1 MDWNESRDLFWMATI
16 LYGIGLVSG
25 LALVSKSSKFISSTV
40 PLLIIIAGFVAQT
53 QGLALRGQL
62 VKGCPLGNGMERI
75 QFILWSLVL
84 GYLIIRVL
92 FRLNLLGSF
101 SAGLASLGGM
111 ASLLTPSLDFAY
123 WKKEGYDGI
132 FSNHWVELHASVA
145 IFSYGIFG
153 LLATVSV
160 MYLIQQKALRTKR
173 LGSLGPFLP
182 SIQQLETAGS
192 RLLLIGSVFLTCSI
206 VVGSLDW
213 PRTTGSVSYAKVVV
227 TIALWLA
234 YCSLWYLHFRQKLFG
249 QKFAKIC
256 IILFAVAILS
266 LGVVRSAVTADPLPD
281 SPPSPQSQSG
291 DVD

>member
-1 MDWNESRDLFWMATI
+1 
-16 LYGIGLVSG
+16 
-25 LALVSKSSKFISSTV
+25 
-40 PLLIIIAGFVAQT
+40 
-53 QGLALRGQL
+53 
-62 VKGCPLGNGMERI
+62 
-75 QFILWSLVL
+75 
-84 GYLIIRVL
+84 VL

-101 SAGLASLGGM
+101 AAGVASLGG
-111 ASLLTPSLDFAY
+111 ALSLLFPTLDSPY
-123 WKKEGYDGI
+123 WEKEGYDGL

-173 LGSLGPFLP
+173 SGSLAPFLP

-192 RLLLIGSVFLTCSI
+192 RLLLIGSVFLTSSI

-213 PRTTGSVSYAKVVV
+213 TRPTGSVSYAKVVI

-249 QKFAKIC
+249 KKFAKTC

-266 LGVVRSAVTADPLPD
+266 LGVVRSAVTDN
-281 SPPSPQSQSG
+281 SPSSPQPQSQ
-291 DVD
+291 

>member
-1 MDWNESRDLFWMATI
+1 MDWNESRDLLWLAAI

-25 LALVSKSSKFISSTV
+25 LRLVSKSNKLVSSLV
-40 PLLIIIAGFVAQT
+40 PLATILAGFVAQT
-53 QGLALRGQL
+53 QGLAVRGQL

-75 QFILWSLVL
+75 QFILWSLVI
-84 GYLIIRVL
+84 GYLIIRLL

-101 SAGLASLGGM
+101 AAGVASLGG
-111 ASLLTPSLDFAY
+111 ALSLLIPSLDSAY
-123 WKKEGYDGI
+123 WEKEGYDGL

-173 LGSLGPFLP
+173 PGSLAPFLP

-192 RLLLIGSVFLTCSI
+192 RLLLIGSAFLTSSI

-213 PRTTGSVSYAKVVV
+213 TRTPDSLSATKVSL

-234 YCSLWYLHFRQKLFG
+234 YCILWYLHFRQKLFG
-249 QKFAKIC
+249 QKFAKVSIA
-256 IILFAVAILS
+256 LFALAILS
-266 LGVVRSAVTADPLPD
+266 LGVVRSSSAIV
-281 SPPSPQSQSG
+281 PQDASTQTNDG
-291 DVD
+291 N

>member
-1 MDWNESRDLFWMATI
+1 MHMEQSRDLFWLATI

-25 LALVSKSSKFISSTV
+25 FALVSKSSKLVSSTA
-40 PLLIIIAGFVAQT
+40 PLLFVVSGFLAQT

-101 SAGLASLGGM
+101 SAGLASFGGIV
-111 ASLLTPSLDFAY
+111 SLIVPSFDTPY
-123 WKKEGYDGI
+123 WEREGYEGI

-160 MYLIQQKALRTKR
+160 MYLIQRKALQNKRTGD
-173 LGSLGPFLP
+173 LASVLP
-182 SIQQLETAGS
+182 AIQQLEIAGS
-192 RLLLIGSVFLTCSI
+192 RLLLVGSVFLTCSI

-213 PRTTGSVSYAKVVV
+213 TRSPDSLSAIKVSL

-234 YCSLWYLHFRQKLFG
+234 YCTLWYLHFRQKLFG
-249 QKFAKIC
+249 QKFAKVSIG
-256 IILFAVAILS
+256 LFIVAILS
-266 LGVVRSAVTADPLPD
+266 LGFVRS
-281 SPPSPQSQSG
+281 SSIPSPG
-291 DVD
+291 DDPVQTNNAS

>member
-1 MDWNESRDLFWMATI
+1 MDWNESRDLLWLASI
-16 LYGIGLVSG
+16 LYGVGLISG
-25 LALVSKSSKFISSTV
+25 LRLVSKSNKLVSSIL
-40 PLLIIIAGFVAQT
+40 PLAIIIAGFVAQT

-75 QFILWSLVL
+75 QFIAWSLVL

-101 SAGLASLGGM
+101 AAGVASIGG
-111 ASLLTPSLDFAY
+111 AISLLIPSLDSSY
-123 WKKEGYDGI
+123 WEKDGYSGI
-132 FSNHWVELHASVA
+132 FPNHWVELHASVA

-160 MYLIQQKALRTKR
+160 MYLIQQKALISKR
-173 LGSLGPFLP
+173 PGSLAPFLP
-182 SIQQLETAGS
+182 SVQQLETAGS
-192 RLLLIGSVFLTCSI
+192 RLLLIGSVFLTCSL

-213 PRTTGSVSYAKVVV
+213 TRPGGSVSYSKVVV
-227 TIALWLA
+227 IIALWLA
-234 YCSLWYLHFRQKLFG
+234 YCSLWWLHFRQKLFG

-266 LGVVRSAVTADPLPD
+266 LGVVRSAVSDDTTS
-281 SPPSPQSQSG
+281 SPETPTN
-291 DVD
+291 DAH

>member
-1 MDWNESRDLFWMATI
+1 MDFEESRDLFWMATI

-25 LALVSKSSKFISSTV
+25 LALVSKSSKLVSSTA

-101 SAGLASLGGM
+101 AAGVASLGG
-111 ASLLTPSLDFAY
+111 AVSLLIPSLDFAY
-123 WKKEGYDGI
+123 WEKEGYDGI

-173 LGSLGPFLP
+173 PGSLAPFLP

-213 PRTTGSVSYAKVVV
+213 TRSPDSVSATKIGL

-249 QKFAKIC
+249 KKFAKAC

-266 LGVVRSAVTADPLPD
+266 LGVVRSAASTTPN
-281 SPPSPQSQSG
+281 PSTQPQTNHG
-291 DVD
+291 D

>member
-1 MDWNESRDLFWMATI
+1 MDWNESRDLLWMAAI
-16 LYGIGLVSG
+16 LYGIGLFSG
-25 LALVSKSSKFISSTV
+25 LRLASKSNKLVSSLL
-40 PLLIIIAGFVAQT
+40 PLGIIIAGFVAQT
-53 QGLALRGQL
+53 QGLAIRGQL

-75 QFILWSLVL
+75 QFILWSLVV

-101 SAGLASLGGM
+101 AAGVACIGGAISLAI
-111 ASLLTPSLDFAY
+111 PSLDSAY
-123 WKKEGYDGI
+123 WEKEGYAGI
-132 FSNHWVELHASVA
+132 FPNHWVELHASVA

-160 MYLIQQKALRTKR
+160 MYLIQQKALLTKR
-173 LGSLGPFLP
+173 PGSLAPFLP

-213 PRTTGSVSYAKVVV
+213 TRPTGSVSYAKVVI

-266 LGVVRSAVTADPLPD
+266 LGVVRSAVTND
-281 SPPSPQSQSG
+281 SPSSAQSPSS
-291 DVD
+291 DVN

>member
-1 MDWNESRDLFWMATI
+1 MDWNESRDLLWLAAI

-25 LALVSKSSKFISSTV
+25 LRLVSKTNKLVSSLV
-40 PLLIIIAGFVAQT
+40 PLAIIIAGFVAQT
-53 QGLALRGQL
+53 QGLAMRGQL

-75 QFILWSLVL
+75 QFILWSLVV
-84 GYLIIRVL
+84 GYLIIRLL

-101 SAGLASLGGM
+101 AAGVASLGG
-111 ASLLTPSLDFAY
+111 ALSLLFPTLDSPY
-123 WKKEGYDGI
+123 WEKDGYDGL

-173 LGSLGPFLP
+173 SGSLAPFLP

-192 RLLLIGSVFLTCSI
+192 RLLLIGSVFLTSSI

-213 PRTTGSVSYAKVVV
+213 TRPTGSVSYAKVVI

-249 QKFAKIC
+249 KKFAKAC
-256 IILFAVAILS
+256 ITLFAVAILS
-266 LGVVRSAVTADPLPD
+266 LGVVRSAVSDN
-281 SPPSPQSQSG
+281 SPSSPQPQSS

>member
-1 MDWNESRDLFWMATI
+1 MNFEESRDLFWMATI
-16 LYGIGLVSG
+16 LYGIGLISG
-25 LALVSKSSKFISSTV
+25 LALVSKSSKLVSSTA
-40 PLLIIIAGFVAQT
+40 PLLIIIAGFAAQT

-101 SAGLASLGGM
+101 AAGVASLGG
-111 ASLLTPSLDFAY
+111 AVSLLIPSLDSAY
-123 WKKEGYDGI
+123 WEKEGYDGI

-173 LGSLGPFLP
+173 IGSLAPFLP

-213 PRTTGSVSYAKVVV
+213 TRSPDSVSATKIGL

-249 QKFAKIC
+249 KKFAKAC

-266 LGVVRSAVTADPLPD
+266 LGVVRSAASSTPN
-281 SPPSPQSQSG
+281 PSTQPQT
-291 DVD
+291 DHVD

>member
-1 MDWNESRDLFWMATI
+1 MDWNESRDLLWLAAI

-25 LALVSKSSKFISSTV
+25 LLLVSKNNKLVSSLL
-40 PLLIIIAGFVAQT
+40 PLGIIIAGFVAQT
-53 QGLALRGQL
+53 QGLAIRGEL

-75 QFILWSLVL
+75 QFILWSLVV

-101 SAGLASLGGM
+101 AAGAACIGGAISL
-111 ASLLTPSLDFAY
+111 SIPSLDFAY
-123 WKKEGYDGI
+123 WKKDGYDGI
-132 FSNHWVELHASVA
+132 FPNHWVELHASVA

-160 MYLIQQKALRTKR
+160 MYLIQQKALLAKR
-173 LGSLGPFLP
+173 PGSLAPFLP

-192 RLLLIGSVFLTCSI
+192 RLLLIGSAFLTCSI

-213 PRTTGSVSYAKVVV
+213 TRPTGSVSYAKVVV

-266 LGVVRSAVTADPLPD
+266 LGVVRSAVTND
-281 SPPSPQSQSG
+281 SPPTPQSPSS
-291 DVD
+291 DVN

>member
-1 MDWNESRDLFWMATI
+1 MDWNESRDLLWLAAI

-25 LALVSKSSKFISSTV
+25 LRLASKSNKLVSSLV
-40 PLLIIIAGFVAQT
+40 PLATILAGFVAQT
-53 QGLALRGQL
+53 QGLAVRGQL

-75 QFILWSLVL
+75 QFILWSLVI
-84 GYLIIRVL
+84 GYLIIRLL

-101 SAGLASLGGM
+101 AAGVASLGG
-111 ASLLTPSLDFAY
+111 ALSLLIPSLDSAY
-123 WKKEGYDGI
+123 WEKEGYDGL

-173 LGSLGPFLP
+173 SGSLAPFLP

-192 RLLLIGSVFLTCSI
+192 RLLLIGSAFLTSSI

-213 PRTTGSVSYAKVVV
+213 TRTPDSLSATKVSL

-234 YCSLWYLHFRQKLFG
+234 YCILWYLHFRQKLFG
-249 QKFAKIC
+249 QKFAKVSIA
-256 IILFAVAILS
+256 LFALAILS
-266 LGVVRSAVTADPLPD
+266 LGVVRSSSAIA
-281 SPPSPQSQSG
+281 PQDGSTQTN
-291 DVD
+291 DAN

>member
-1 MDWNESRDLFWMATI
+1 MDWNESRDLLWMATI

-25 LALVSKSSKFISSTV
+25 LALVSKSSKLVSSAA
-40 PLLIIIAGFVAQT
+40 PLLIIIGGFVVQT

-75 QFILWSLVL
+75 QFIAWSLVV
-84 GYLIIRVL
+84 GYLIIRLL

-101 SAGLASLGGM
+101 AAGAASLGG
-111 ASLLTPSLDFAY
+111 AVSLLIPSLDLAY
-123 WKKEGYDGI
+123 WEEKGYDGI

-173 LGSLGPFLP
+173 IGSLAPFLP

-213 PRTTGSVSYAKVVV
+213 TRPTGSVSYAKVLI

-249 QKFAKIC
+249 KKFAKAC
-256 IILFAVAILS
+256 IILFAIAILS
-266 LGVVRSAVTADPLPD
+266 LGVVRSAVTADP
-281 SPPSPQSQSG
+281 PPSPQSTSTNAN
-291 DVD
+291 

>member
-1 MDWNESRDLFWMATI
+1 MDWNESRDLLWLAAI

-25 LALVSKSSKFISSTV
+25 LRLVSKTNKLVSSLV
-40 PLLIIIAGFVAQT
+40 PLAIIIAGFVAQT
-53 QGLALRGQL
+53 HGLAMRGQL

-75 QFILWSLVL
+75 QFILWSLVV

-101 SAGLASLGGM
+101 AAGVASLGG
-111 ASLLTPSLDFAY
+111 ALSLLFHTLDSPY
-123 WKKEGYDGI
+123 WEKEGYDGL

-173 LGSLGPFLP
+173 SGSLAPFLP

-192 RLLLIGSVFLTCSI
+192 RLLLIGSVFLTSSI

-213 PRTTGSVSYAKVVV
+213 TRPTGSVSYAKVVI

-249 QKFAKIC
+249 KKFAKAC

-266 LGVVRSAVTADPLPD
+266 LGVVRSAVSDN
-281 SPPSPQSQSG
+281 SPSSPQPQSS

>member
-1 MDWNESRDLFWMATI
+1 MDWNESRDLLWLAAI

-25 LALVSKSSKFISSTV
+25 LRLVSKNNKLVSSLV
-40 PLLIIIAGFVAQT
+40 PLAIIIAGFVAQT
-53 QGLALRGQL
+53 QGLAMRGQL

-75 QFILWSLVL
+75 QFILWSLVV
-84 GYLIIRVL
+84 GYLIIRLL

-101 SAGLASLGGM
+101 AAGVASLGG
-111 ASLLTPSLDFAY
+111 ALSLLIPSLDSAY
-123 WKKEGYDGI
+123 WEKEGYDGI

-173 LGSLGPFLP
+173 SGSLAPFLP

-192 RLLLIGSVFLTCSI
+192 RLLLIGSVFLTSSI

-213 PRTTGSVSYAKVVV
+213 TRPTGSVSYAKVVI

-249 QKFAKIC
+249 KKFAKAC

-266 LGVVRSAVTADPLPD
+266 LGVVRSAVTDN
-281 SPPSPQSQSG
+281 SPSSPQPQSS

>member
-1 MDWNESRDLFWMATI
+1 MDWNESRDLLWLASI
-16 LYGIGLVSG
+16 LYGIGLISG
-25 LALVSKSSKFISSTV
+25 LRLVSKSNKLVSSIL
-40 PLLIIIAGFVAQT
+40 PLAIIIGGFVAQT
-53 QGLALRGQL
+53 QGLAIRGEL

-75 QFILWSLVL
+75 QFILWSLVV

-101 SAGLASLGGM
+101 AAGVASLGG
-111 ASLLTPSLDFAY
+111 ALSLLFPTLDSPY
-123 WKKEGYDGI
+123 WEKEGYDGL

-153 LLATVSV
+153 LLATVSL
-160 MYLIQQKALRTKR
+160 MYLIQQKALQTKR
-173 LGSLGPFLP
+173 SGSLAPFLP

-192 RLLLIGSVFLTCSI
+192 RLLLIGSVFLTSSI

-213 PRTTGSVSYAKVVV
+213 TRPTGSVSYAKVVI
-227 TIALWLA
+227 TIALWLV

-249 QKFAKIC
+249 KKFAKAC

-266 LGVVRSAVTADPLPD
+266 LGVVRSAVTDDTPR
-281 SPPSPQSQSG
+281 SSQSPSNNAN
-291 DVD
+291 

>member
-1 MDWNESRDLFWMATI
+1 MNFEESRDLFWMATI
-16 LYGIGLVSG
+16 LYGIGLISG
-25 LALVSKSSKFISSTV
+25 LALVSKASKLVSSTA

-62 VKGCPLGNGMERI
+62 VKGCPLGNGMERL

-101 SAGLASLGGM
+101 AAGVASLGG
-111 ASLLTPSLDFAY
+111 AVSLLIPSLDSAY
-123 WKKEGYDGI
+123 WEKEGYDGI

-173 LGSLGPFLP
+173 IGSLAPFLP

-213 PRTTGSVSYAKVVV
+213 TRSPDSVSATKIGL

-249 QKFAKIC
+249 KKFAKAC
-256 IILFAVAILS
+256 IILFAVAILFF
-266 LGVVRSAVTADPLPD
+266 GVVRSVASTVLN
-281 SPPSPQSQSG
+281 PSTQPQTDHG
-291 DVD
+291 D